1 MSEPTN
7 AVLLEKIENLTKN
20 MDDGFKGVY
29 ERQDKTN
36 GNVMTN
42 TSFRLKAEAN
52 ITLVKWIISVLGIGN
67 ILLLAKIAF

>member
-52 ITLVKWIISVLGIGN
+52 ITLVKCDHFCFGYWEYFITS
-67 ILLLAKIAF
+67 